1 MMPESGQWYSM
12 AGPEMDVAVS
22 SRVRLSRN
30 LMGYLF
36 PPMASK
42 DQEELAREEIVSAFE
57 KLPGGF
63 KVISLDS
70 ISPLERRILMERN
83 LISQEFSASPNKVVL
98 LSEDEKLSA
107 MINEEDHLRLVCIQ
121 SGLALEEVYR
131 KVEKL
136 DSRLEASLH
145 FAASMEW
152 GYLNTS
158 LQNTG
163 TGLRASVMLH
173 LPALVMEGNVGWALK
188 MAGQMG
194 LAIKGHWGEGE
205 NSLGD
210 MYQISNPISLGL
222 TEREILETVQS
233 TATTLMEYER
243 KARTEM
249 LKNRRLEL
257 EDAIFRAYGLLAQ
270 CRLISSKESIELLAK
285 VRLGVSLGVLSKP
298 TLEAVT
304 ALMIL
309 SQKSHIQKMLDTMDD
324 ESDNKLVDYTR
335 AKLLRRALEEGNV

>member
-1 MMPESGQWYSM
+1 MMAESGPWYSL

-36 PPMASK
+36 PPTASK
-42 DQEELAREEIVSAFE
+42 DQEELAREEILGAFA
-57 KLPGGF
+57 KLPAEF
-63 KVISLDS
+63 KVVSLDG
-70 ISPLERRILMERN
+70 ISALERRVLMERN
-83 LISQEFSASPNKVVL
+83 LISPEFSTAPNKVVV
-98 LSEDEKLSA
+98 LSEDEGLSA

-131 KVEKL
+131 KVDKL
-136 DSRLEASLH
+136 DSRLEADLH

-188 MAGQMG
+188 LAGEMG

-210 MYQISNPISLGL
+210 MYQISNPVSLGF
-222 TEREILETVQS
+222 TEREILETVQG
-233 TATTLMEYER
+233 AAANLMEYER
-243 KARTEM
+243 KARAEM

-257 EDAIFRAYGLLAQ
+257 EDAIYRAYGLLAQ
-270 CRLISSKESIELLAK
+270 CRLISSKEAIELLAK
-285 VRLGVSLGVLSKP
+285 VRLGVSPVSYTHLTLP
-298 TLEAVT
+298 TIYSV
-304 ALMIL
+304 
-309 SQKSHIQKMLDTMDD
+309 
-324 ESDNKLVDYTR
+324 
-335 AKLLRRALEEGNV
+335 